1 MLDGFDI
8 IVTQK
13 GHIFTV
19 SGKDVEKLWKKLRT
33 TPDVSSRFI
42 TGKLENGTFTLEKIG
57 SYQEQ
62 KSAVG

>member
-13 GHIFTV
+13 GHVFTV

-57 SYQEQ
+57 IPEQ
-62 KSAVG
+62 RSAVG